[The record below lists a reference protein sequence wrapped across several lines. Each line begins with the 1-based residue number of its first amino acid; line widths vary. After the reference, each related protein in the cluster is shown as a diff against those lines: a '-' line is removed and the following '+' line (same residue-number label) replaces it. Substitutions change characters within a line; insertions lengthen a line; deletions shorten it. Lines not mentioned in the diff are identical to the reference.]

1 MIHDTPV
8 RPIVEAWQ
16 HYRATRMRGHAS
28 EPELRARED
37 AFLHGGRAVFG
48 ILYAL
53 IHHADGLDEISV
65 VLERLGDELGLDDPA
80 AATFPGKW
88 LRED

>member
-1 MIHDTPV
+1 MSHDTPI
-8 RPIVEAWQ
+8 RPIVEGWQ
-16 HYRATRMRGHAS
+16 HYRATRMSAHAS
-28 EPELRARED
+28 ESELRARED

-53 IHHADGLDEISV
+53 IHHAEHLDEISV

-80 AATFPGKW
+80 AVSLSRKSSPGN
-88 LRED
+88 

>member
-1 MIHDTPV
+1 MSHDTPA
-8 RPIVEAWQ
+8 RPIIEAWQ
-16 HYRATRMRGHAS
+16 HYRATRMSAYAS
-28 EPELRARED
+28 DSELRARED

-53 IHHADGLDEISV
+53 IHHAEDLDEISV

-80 AATFPGKW
+80 AATFPGK
-88 LRED
+88 